1 MIPNDLRKVWDQ
13 GKEVGLDH
21 CIPNSSW
28 AYRWAK
34 ASCAAVA
41 VQGTWK
47 HQYSAL
53 VGTVRSVCYTL
64 HHSFT
69 VLSDHLLLS
78 MVALP
83 VRGRSRFPSPNHTE
97 LLSLLSFLLSKPKT
111 LLVSPDMWMI
121 QGSSG
126 GGKLGNVCVVGMLS
140 RTFSKTNVRFDTNNC
155 RGWEKTLCYRELGW
169 FAQLPRVG
177 VTHCKDRRWKEQLTP
192 GEMRSGQGGWPNG
205 STEKC
210 CTPCSFLVVFNFQ
223 NAPGACWTF

>member
-1 MIPNDLRKVWDQ
+1 MIS
-13 GKEVGLDH
+13 GKCGIRVR
-21 CIPNSSW
+21 
-28 AYRWAK
+28 RWGWITVSQIVLGPTDGQKPLVLQWQFK
-34 ASCAAVA
+34 AL
-41 VQGTWK
+41 GNTNILPW
-47 HQYSAL
+47 
-53 VGTVRSVCYTL
+53 VRSVCYTL

-126 GGKLGNVCVVGMLS
+126 GGKLGNVCVVGMFS

-155 RGWEKTLCYRELGW
+155 RG
-169 FAQLPRVG
+169 
-177 VTHCKDRRWKEQLTP
+177 
-192 GEMRSGQGGWPNG
+192 
-205 STEKC
+205 
-210 CTPCSFLVVFNFQ
+210 
-223 NAPGACWTF
+223 